1 MINSKEEYREYIERD
16 AIANWRT
23 TTKCKIFGDEVW
35 KFIIQLRKKEYYT
48 SFSGMKK
55 MIMLPAIVW
64 NKYLFRRYSNL
75 CGFTI
80 PINVCEKGIALPHR
94 GTIVIN
100 TTARIGE
107 NCRIHQGVSIG
118 STNGSKKSAIIG
130 KNVFIGS
137 GAQIIGEVI
146 IEDDVAI
153 GANAV
158 VTRSIL
164 EKVTTWGGIPAKK
177 ISDKNSHMNLCP
189 GLFGEKRDKVSHNE
203 N

>member
-164 EKVTTWGGIPAKK
+164 EKGTTWGGNSCKK
-177 ISDKNSHMNLCP
+177 N
-189 GLFGEKRDKVSHNE
+189 
-203 N
+203 

>member
-1 MINSKEEYREYIERD
+1 MD
-16 AIANWRT
+16 
-23 TTKCKIFGDEVW
+23 
-35 KFIIQLRKKEYYT
+35 
-48 SFSGMKK
+48 
-55 MIMLPAIVW
+55 
-64 NKYLFRRYSNL
+64 KYLFRRYSNL

-164 EKVTTWGGIPAKK
+164 EKGTTWGGIPAKK

-189 GLFGEKRDKVSHNE
+189 GYLGKREKKFLIMKTN
-203 N
+203 

>member
-107 NCRIHQGVSIG
+107 
-118 STNGSKKSAIIG
+118 
-130 KNVFIGS
+130 
-137 GAQIIGEVI
+137 
-146 IEDDVAI
+146 
-153 GANAV
+153 
-158 VTRSIL
+158 L
-164 EKVTTWGGIPAKK
+164 
-177 ISDKNSHMNLCP
+177 
-189 GLFGEKRDKVSHNE
+189 
-203 N
+203 